1 MPSYVVSIAAAV
13 AIVGADLFAGE
24 RWKEQPNDRV
34 MTGLALRGSAAAGD
48 TVVDLMVDET
58 RVAQLVNNATGFPDN
73 DDMVDLAVIIPAN
86 AELSAI
92 VTDAAVTNPINLRV
106 DLEG

>member
-13 AIVGADLFAGE
+13 AIVGADLFVGE

-34 MTGLALRGSAAAGD
+34 LTGLALRGSAAAGD

-73 DDMVDLAVIIPAN
+73 DDMVEVSVIIPAN

-92 VTDAAVTNPINLRV
+92 ITDAAATNPINLRV
-106 DLEG
+106 DLDG